1 LITESGRAKGGPV
14 VGGAAAAGDDRRVA
28 PFADQGDVF
37 LVRQNLHVLL
47 VRPGLHADHRPRL
60 AVVRRRSHRLPH
72 GPEVPRP
79 ILRHSDHCRRRLPSV
94 ATVVSPAI
102 VVVVS
107 SVAVVVVVVTVVLE
121 QPPVVNCLR
130 HDVHEA
136 SSRHAAAAPGDEGE
150 RVGHVLVGV
159 VEGREEAAD
168 PRAGRAGE
176 PVEAGGL
183 VGERGREVRAPGR
196 EALAGRREQRGGARQ
211 RPQRGGVEVLA
222 VLRPPGRRPA
232 RRGRRAPARART
244 APTPPR

>member
-183 VGERGREVRAPGR
+183 VGERGREVRAHGR